1 MSQIDIKNFNDVK
14 LLVKYNHT
22 RAFVFNITLF
32 FMSII
37 FAYTPSVNLFIA
49 SVLILYLQYS
59 VLTNYY
65 CIPRTSPVS
74 TGRFVNQL
82 LKDVDKIIVF
92 SYLLELSERSN
103 YKDYS
108 QDEISIYLNVIDYL
122 KETRNEKEL
131 IALSKHNLALT
142 DKLIS
147 NTIEN
152 RLNEML

>member
-1 MSQIDIKNFNDVK
+1 MIMLPLI
-14 LLVKYNHT
+14 HI
-22 RAFVFNITLF
+22 NIADF
-32 FMSII
+32 
-37 FAYTPSVNLFIA
+37 
-49 SVLILYLQYS
+49 LY
-59 VLTNYY
+59 
-65 CIPRTSPVS
+65 
-74 TGRFVNQL
+74 
-82 LKDVDKIIVF
+82 
-92 SYLLELSERSN
+92 SN